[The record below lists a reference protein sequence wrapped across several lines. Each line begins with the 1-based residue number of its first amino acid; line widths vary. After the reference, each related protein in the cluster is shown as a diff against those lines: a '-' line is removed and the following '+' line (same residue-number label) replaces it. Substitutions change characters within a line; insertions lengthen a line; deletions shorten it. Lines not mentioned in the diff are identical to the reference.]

1 MKVCFKCKNEKQL
14 DEFYKHKQMGDG
26 HLNKCKECTKKDT
39 KENEVRY
46 DLTEKGVIR
55 VIYKTQTANSKKRG
69 MNKPSYTKQELKEWL
84 YINNFKYYYDNYVKS
99 GYKKEFKPSV
109 DRVNDFKHYTF
120 DNIKLGTWKDNFN
133 HFIQDI
139 INGTGTGGIR
149 AKKTLQFKGS
159 NLIAQYVSYSA
170 AVRVIGYSFDHVI
183 NTHKEDK
190 NGYLWFY
197 DEYFK
202 YIKSI

>member
-69 MNKPSYTKQELKEWL
+69 MNKPSY
-84 YINNFKYYYDNYVKS
+84 
-99 GYKKEFKPSV
+99 KKEFKPSV
-109 DRVNDFKHYTF
+109 DRVNDFKHYTC

-139 INGTGTGGIR
+139 INGAGTGGIR

-170 AVRVIGYSFDHVI
+170 AVRVVGYSFDHVI
-183 NTHKEDK
+183 NAHKEDK

-202 YIKSI
+202 NLK